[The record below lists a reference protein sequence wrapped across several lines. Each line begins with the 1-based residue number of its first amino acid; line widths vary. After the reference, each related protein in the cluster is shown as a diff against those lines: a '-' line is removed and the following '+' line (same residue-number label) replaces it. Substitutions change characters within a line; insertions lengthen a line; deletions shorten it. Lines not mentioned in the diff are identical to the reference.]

1 MHSDPRGTLYIVA
14 TPIGNLADMSPR
26 AVEILQS
33 VDIIACEDTRHS
45 KKLLDHYHINSPT
58 MTYHEHSDRQSID
71 KILTRLARRDS
82 VALISDAGTPLIS
95 DPGYRLVAVARQQ
108 GVTVIPI
115 PGSCALVSAL
125 SVCGL
130 ATDRFSFIGFLP
142 AKSAARKAALQAWKT
157 SSETLVCY
165 EAPHRIVDTLADAM
179 EVLGAEREAFVARE
193 ISKKFETYSRATL
206 AELHTMVVADICQQ
220 RGEIVLIIAASPPAS
235 GIITGDAERI
245 LSLLKVELSPSKA
258 ASVTAKI
265 TGLDKRA
272 LYRHAMQGSSTANA

>member
-1 MHSDPRGTLYIVA
+1 
-14 TPIGNLADMSPR
+14 
-26 AVEILQS
+26 
-33 VDIIACEDTRHS
+33 
-45 KKLLDHYHINSPT
+45 
-58 MTYHEHSDRQSID
+58 
-71 KILTRLARRDS
+71 
-82 VALISDAGTPLIS
+82 
-95 DPGYRLVAVARQQ
+95 
-108 GVTVIPI
+108 
-115 PGSCALVSAL
+115 
-125 SVCGL
+125 
-130 ATDRFSFIGFLP
+130 
-142 AKSAARKAALQAWKT
+142 
-157 SSETLVCY
+157 
-165 EAPHRIVDTLADAM
+165 M

-206 AELHTMVVADICQQ
+206 AELHTMVVADICQR